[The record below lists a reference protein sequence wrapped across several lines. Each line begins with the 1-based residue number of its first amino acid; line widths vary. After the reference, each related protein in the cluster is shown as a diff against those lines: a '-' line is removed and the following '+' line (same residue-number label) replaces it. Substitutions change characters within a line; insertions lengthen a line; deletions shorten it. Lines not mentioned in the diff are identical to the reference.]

1 MRWLYVLVL
10 VGCTS
15 SKPGSSGET
24 CGAGTHDDS
33 GACVP
38 DGSGIVCGAGTHV
51 DNGMCAPDVIPPGG
65 GYQLRAVT
73 NEIPA
78 DGHSKFP
85 VLAIGTNVDG
95 TPATD
100 QVVLNTDRAGAGMFM
115 PAAPTLGP
123 LGTTSYFVPCNATT
137 PGCTGPVKL
146 TLALASAPSVVV
158 AEIDAELVAP
168 TGVYTDAPCL
178 GGGNAMFFDGN
189 DYIYNGMLTVTQG
202 TFTASGTSEN
212 HLSFNVTPSGQ
223 DQGMWWYLDFDS
235 SMLGIPLDVGVYDMA
250 ERYPFESPDHPG
262 ISIDGDG
269 RGCNTITG
277 RFEVHD
283 TARDGSG
290 NVTSAT
296 VSFEQHCE
304 GGQPVLD
311 GCIHYGS

>member
-1 MRWLYVLVL
+1 MRWLFVLLV
-10 VGCTS
+10 VGCS
-15 SKPGSSGET
+15 GSKSTGES
-24 CGAGTHDDS
+24 CGQGTHDEA
-33 GACVP
+33 GACVS
-38 DGSGIVCGAGTHV
+38 DGSGVVCGAGTHV
-51 DNGMCAPDVIPPGG
+51 DHGMCAPDVIPPGG

-73 NEIPA
+73 NQIPA

-115 PAAPTLGP
+115 PAAPTLGA
-123 LGTTSYFVPCNATT
+123 LGTTSYFVPCSATT

-158 AEIDAELVAP
+158 AELDAELVAP
-168 TGVYTDAPCL
+168 SGVYTAASCL
-178 GGGNAMFFDGN
+178 GGGDRMFFDGN
-189 DYIYNGMLTVTQG
+189 DYIYNGTLLVTQG
-202 TFTASGTSEN
+202 AFSATASQN
-212 HLSFNVTPSGQ
+212 HLSFHVTPSGQ
-223 DQGMWWYLDFDS
+223 DQGAWWDFDFDS

-262 ISIDGDG
+262 ISIGGDG

-277 RFEVHD
+277 RFEVHEN
-283 TARDGSG
+283 TLDGSG
-290 NVTSAT
+290 NVMSAT

-304 GGQPVLD
+304 GGTAVLN
-311 GCIHYGS
+311 GCIHYAR